1 MKRIAIL
8 GWSILTLSR
17 AYILNTNMF
26 AQTRILSSLTRRTAQ
41 TLRMSYSSNVPA
53 NTDIRAFLE
62 KEIRQKKMTL
72 ASDPIA
78 MNRMINDFYIPV
90 YTYLSSQLQEH
101 NDKVK
106 EGMVRTPLFIGIS
119 APQVRDEGD
128 NESNIMAD

>member
-8 GWSILTLSR
+8 GWSILTISR
-17 AYILNTNMF
+17 AFILNTNMF
-26 AQTRILSSLTRRTAQ
+26 AQTRILSSITRRTAQ

-106 EGMVRTPLFIGIS
+106 ERMVRTPLFIGIS
-119 APQVRDEGD
+119 APQVRE
-128 NESNIMAD
+128 

>member
-8 GWSILTLSR
+8 GWSILTISR

-26 AQTRILSSLTRRTAQ
+26 ARARIISSLTRRTVQ
-41 TLRMSYSSNVPA
+41 TLRMSHSSNVPA
-53 NTDIRAFLE
+53 NADIRAFLE

-119 APQVRDEGD
+119 APQVRE
-128 NESNIMAD
+128 